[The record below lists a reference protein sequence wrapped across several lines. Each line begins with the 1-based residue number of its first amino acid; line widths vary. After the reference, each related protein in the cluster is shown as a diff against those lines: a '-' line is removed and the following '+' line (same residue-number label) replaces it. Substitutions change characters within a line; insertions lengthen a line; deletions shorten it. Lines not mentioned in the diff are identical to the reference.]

1 MSRPAKFSRLE
12 LLETAREIANREGW
26 DHLTLNRLA
35 DELDIKPPS
44 LYNHVQGVE
53 GLRNALAVHAQTLI
67 ARELETAAIGK
78 AGPDALRA
86 IGYAYRDF
94 ALNNP
99 GLLHAM
105 ATAPDRSDE
114 LQRLTDDRTIEIGLA
129 VMKGFGIEGQ
139 EAIHALRTLRSLAH
153 GYAVLELDAGF
164 GRPEQVT
171 RSFDW
176 ALDVL
181 VAGIIAK

>member
-1 MSRPAKFSRLE
+1 MSRPAKFTRLE

-53 GLRNALAVHAQTLI
+53 GLRKALAVHAQTLLT
-67 ARELETAAIGK
+67 RELERAAIGK
-78 AGPDALRA
+78 AGADAFRA
-86 IGYAYRDF
+86 IGIAYRAF
-94 ALNNP
+94 ALGNP

-114 LQRLTDDRTIEIGLA
+114 LQRMTDDRILEIGMA
-129 VMKGFGIEGQ
+129 VLKGFGLEGQ

-153 GYAVLELDAGF
+153 GFAVLELDAGF

-171 RSFDW
+171 KSFDW
-176 ALDVL
+176 ALNLL
-181 VAGIIAK
+181 VAGLERK